1 MIFDKAESKRVGIK
15 VLRKEKS
22 QTSTPKK
29 EEVSF
34 VTEGKKEKKNKESK
48 NDFFRDEE

>member
-1 MIFDKAESKRVGIK
+1 MIFDKEESKRVGIK
-15 VLRKEKS
+15 VMRKPKAPAE
-22 QTSTPKK
+22 TPK
-29 EEVSF
+29 EEKVSF